1 MDEMNL
7 TAAKTAKEKEK
18 EAEEGRI
25 LDMVMGAAEVEIRQL
40 VKVLASKPNS
50 ELLGPTEFL
59 VRDGVH
65 RIGVRLFE
73 AALEERKKRGIAG
86 RA

>member
-1 MDEMNL
+1 MDEINL
-7 TAAKTAKEKEK
+7 SADK
-18 EAEEGRI
+18 EAEERRI
-25 LDMVMGAAEVEIRQL
+25 LDVVIGAAEVEFRQL
-40 VKVLASKPNS
+40 VKLLVSKPNR
-50 ELLGPTEFL
+50 ELLGVTEYL

-65 RIGVRLFE
+65 RIGVRLLE